1 MKKLFKNIS
10 TAFLILS
17 LILLLYVTY
26 RAELYHSGTAFEYY
40 LKYYVISFI
49 LIFLSAVSFLLK
61 NDLKIKIS
69 SILISTLIGLY
80 IVESFL
86 IFKKAQMIKSGTF
99 VSAPSIEKIKTY
111 KKQTGNVY
119 DIRSKFE
126 IYSDLKKE
134 DANVVMSIPP
144 GNFIN
149 ELNQKIFQFSGIS
162 NSKTIHCN
170 ENGYYSI
177 YQSDRYGFNNPDN
190 EWDKKEIDFLL
201 LGDSYTEGACVNE
214 EDTISGN
221 LKKISTNVVLNL
233 GQTGNG
239 PLIEYATLREY
250 LPIKKTKR
258 VLWIYYE
265 GSDLMNLASELKNPI
280 LLKYLTDENFS
291 QNLISKQE
299 IINKKLF
306 LEIDNKIK
314 VEKERLD
321 NIKYYYFKR
330 FIKLYSIRE
339 LLLPTP
345 TSNKFKNVIKKSKE
359 FANDNNSKFYFI
371 YLPDSRFLK
380 NKNYRN
386 SKNYEKVISIVNDLN
401 IPIIDI
407 NKELFKDHED
417 PLSLFPFRGAGHY
430 NELGYKQVANA
441 IFKRI
446 KQIEK

>member
-1 MKKLFKNIS
+1 
-10 TAFLILS
+10 
-17 LILLLYVTY
+17 
-26 RAELYHSGTAFEYY
+26 
-40 LKYYVISFI
+40 
-49 LIFLSAVSFLLK
+49 
-61 NDLKIKIS
+61 
-69 SILISTLIGLY
+69 
-80 IVESFL
+80 
-86 IFKKAQMIKSGTF
+86 
-99 VSAPSIEKIKTY
+99 
-111 KKQTGNVY
+111 
-119 DIRSKFE
+119 
-126 IYSDLKKE
+126 
-134 DANVVMSIPP
+134 MSIPP

-214 EDTISGN
+214 GDTISGN

-280 LLKYLTDENFS
+280 LLKYFTDENFS
-291 QNLISKQE
+291 QNLTSKQE
-299 IINKKLF
+299 LINKKLF